1 VHLTAGTENGSVA
14 NLVVEQKRGSMLSR
28 WASAP
33 LMVVVSLALV
43 VGVRAESISRS
54 AVVERR
60 TRQLSRAEVFG
71 AIRAALGEKGFANAS
86 ELRPTDVRL
95 EMPVMVTASDPGLH
109 VLAMSLDPGLH
120 LAVFRLWTAKEPRIR
135 PFDVLVRPVDGLR
148 VWLEAANGARRIE
161 ARTRLAAQTA
171 KIARSEQRPRGKP
184 LVLALHTAGL
194 VLVNGTME
202 IHTTAEA
209 LEPGYLG
216 QIIRVRMTSTR
227 QVIRA
232 KVVGMDRL
240 EAGF

>member
-1 VHLTAGTENGSVA
+1 MV
-14 NLVVEQKRGSMLSR
+14 NLVVDRKRGSMLSR

-33 LMVVVSLALV
+33 LMVVLALALV
-43 VGVRAESISRS
+43 AGVKAESITQG

-60 TRQLSRAEVFG
+60 ARQLSRAEVFG

-86 ELRPTDVRL
+86 ELRPADVRL
-95 EMPVMVTASDPGLH
+95 EMPVIVTASDPGLH
-109 VLAMSLDPGLH
+109 VRAMSLDPALH

-135 PFDVLVRPVDGLR
+135 PFDVLVRPVDGFR
-148 VWLEAANGARRIE
+148 AWLEATNGARVIE
-161 ARTRLAAQTA
+161 ARARLAAQTA
-171 KIARSEQRPRGKP
+171 TIARRQQRPRGKP
-184 LVLALHTAGL
+184 LVLALHAASL

-216 QIIRVRMTSTR
+216 QIIRVRMISTR

-232 KVVGMDRL
+232 KVVGTDRL